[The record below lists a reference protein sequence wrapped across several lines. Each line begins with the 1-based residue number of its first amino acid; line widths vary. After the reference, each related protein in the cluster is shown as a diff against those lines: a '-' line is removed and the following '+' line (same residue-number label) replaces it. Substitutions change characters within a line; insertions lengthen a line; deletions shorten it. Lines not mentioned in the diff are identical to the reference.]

1 MQGQLL
7 ILTHLMIDLSPK
19 YEPKPERP
27 SDLDPFKPYLREGI
41 EAAKGGAS
49 YAYGVTTCTTLFL
62 INPYSKTENLQLVL
76 QQSPTPFVRY
86 CRHT

>member
-41 EAAKGGAS
+41 EAAKGGR
-49 YAYGVTTCTTLFL
+49 VTLTALLHAPHF
-62 INPYSKTENLQLVL
+62 
-76 QQSPTPFVRY
+76 F
-86 CRHT
+86 